1 MILKNFFDAETE
13 LEITKVLDDL
23 RKEMTVVLI
32 AHRLSTVKKAD
43 KIIYLDK
50 GEIIAQ
56 GSFSELKAEV
66 KDFAKAI
73 EIMGLEN

>member
-1 MILKNFFDAETE
+1 L
-13 LEITKVLDDL
+13 ITNQN
-23 RKEMTVVLI
+23 
-32 AHRLSTVKKAD
+32 LSLVRNQKAD

-50 GEIIAQ
+50 GQIVAE

-73 EIMGLEN
+73 EIMGLSTLD